1 MHVEAD
7 SRKLSRTRVR
17 FSPPPTRIVMKIA
30 VVSDEVYQVHGHVI
44 QLIKDHGHEP
54 VLFGAL
60 LSGHE
65 ESWVESALNGARAIQ
80 KGECDEGIFFCWT
93 GTGIS
98 MCANKLAGIR
108 AALCTD
114 AETAKGARIWN
125 HANVLAL
132 SNRLLSPDVAK
143 EILNAWFSD
152 YDRKKGAKGVSDL
165 TSFEK
170 SQ

>member
-1 MHVEAD
+1 
-7 SRKLSRTRVR
+7 
-17 FSPPPTRIVMKIA
+17 MKIA
-30 VVSDEVYQVHGHVI
+30 VVSDEIYQIHSHVI

-65 ESWVESALNGARAIQ
+65 ESWVQAALEAAKSIQ
-80 KGECDEGIFFCWT
+80 SGECDEGIFFCWT

-98 MCANKLAGIR
+98 ISANKLKGIR

-132 SNRLLSPDVAK
+132 SNRLLSHDVAK
-143 EILNAWFSD
+143 EILNAWFSE
-152 YDRKKGAKGVSDL
+152 YDQNKGKKGVDEL
-165 TSFEK
+165 RHFEQ